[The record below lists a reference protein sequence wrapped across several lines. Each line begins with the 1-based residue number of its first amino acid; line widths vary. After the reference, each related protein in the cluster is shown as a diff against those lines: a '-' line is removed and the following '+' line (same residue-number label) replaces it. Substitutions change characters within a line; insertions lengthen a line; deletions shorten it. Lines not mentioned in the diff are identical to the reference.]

1 MYALHCI
8 VIMVDDGVHPAAKAV
23 AKEQPVEVNVHPH
36 YEIFNGLLLLLL
48 VLHIYW

>member
-1 MYALHCI
+1 
-8 VIMVDDGVHPAAKAV
+8 MVDDGVSSTTQAV

>member
-1 MYALHCI
+1 M
-8 VIMVDDGVHPAAKAV
+8 MVNDGGHPTTQAV